1 MICSRLWDIQK
12 EKYLKKNAVCV
23 RGDIMAV
30 KVYTAPGCAFCIIIE
45 NFLKKNGIK
54 FKEIDI
60 SKDATAKEEMKKK
73 SGQESVPVTEV
84 GGKIIIGYNLK
95 KLKEALNIE

>member
-1 MICSRLWDIQK
+1 
-12 EKYLKKNAVCV
+12 
-23 RGDIMAV
+23 MAV

-45 NFLKKNGIK
+45 NFLKRNKVR

-60 SKDATAKEEMKKK
+60 SKDAKAKQEMKKK

-84 GGKIIIGYNLK
+84 NGKVIVGYDLK
-95 KLKEALNIE
+95 KLKEALKIE